1 VSTSAAQA
9 SKPKIHTSVG
19 SDLVAPDAFHAA
31 TAKDRALALQN
42 AFAAAHRDPQ
52 LLAEANAIGIDV
64 SPVSAEELRHSIEK
78 LSRAPPDLFDYV
90 RRLLATGK
98 GG

>member
-1 VSTSAAQA
+1 LIQFTEAPFTMAWPYAA
-9 SKPKIHTSVG
+9 PPGLPH
-19 SDLVAPDAFHAA
+19 
-31 TAKDRALALQN
+31 DRALALQD
-42 AFAAAHRDPQ
+42 AFAAVHRDPQ

-78 LSRAPPDLFDYV
+78 LSRAPPDMFDYV